1 MLSAAVKER
10 KAVAGDDSDGSGSAD
25 QTEAGEG
32 DGADAIKAEKL
43 KRKRDS
49 SASGDEKEEVD
60 EKEEPVGEAVPH
72 MEPHLATNARDAKK
86 RCCTSPRIG
95 VTVPDSGPCC
105 AVAVQLLCC

>member
-1 MLSAAVKER
+1 MSIQKRKGPSAAVKER
-10 KAVAGDDSDGSGSAD
+10 KATAGDDSDGSGRD

-49 SASGDEKEEVD
+49 SASGDEIEEVD

-72 MEPHLATNARDAKK
+72 MEPHLATNARDAKE
-86 RCCTSPRIG
+86 RAAPHLESE
-95 VTVPDSGPCC
+95 
-105 AVAVQLLCC
+105 